1 MKETTP
7 RLLAGLAREGARAL
21 LDIARRG
28 RAPRR
33 TRAAQAPPHD
43 AGRIPV
49 DTLPDFDYAPHRD
62 GDPDPGEV
70 VWTWVPYEDDP
81 TRGKDRPVLVLAR
94 SGADVVVAQLTSQD
108 HDLDA
113 ADEARWGRYWMDI
126 GTGDW
131 DSRRRPS
138 EVRLDRLMRLAPDTV
153 RREGGVLDERI
164 FRAVVARMEDLHGTG

>member
-1 MKETTP
+1 MKDSTS
-7 RLLAGLAREGARAL
+7 RLLAGLARDGARAL
-21 LDIARRG
+21 LGIARRARPHGREHAPQAPDGG
-28 RAPRR
+28 RAPVETHR
-33 TRAAQAPPHD
+33 
-43 AGRIPV
+43 
-49 DTLPDFDYAPHRD
+49 LPDFDYAPHRD
-62 GDPDPGEV
+62 GEPDPGEV

-94 SGADVVVAQLTSQD
+94 SGRDVVVAQLTSQD

-138 EVRLDRLMRLAPDTV
+138 EVRLDRLIRVAPDTV
-153 RREGGVLDERI
+153 RREGGILDERI
-164 FRAVVARMEDLHGTG
+164 FREVVSRVEALHGAG